1 MKGFARRQRSV
12 LGVADA
18 LRLGFLGLKARPGRS
33 VLSALGISLGIA
45 AAVAV
50 LGISASSEADLL
62 AQLGAAGNLLT
73 VGAGQTMTGT
83 PAPLPSTAAA
93 MIRQI
98 PPVQS
103 VTATAY
109 IDGASVRRTAE
120 VPAIHTG
127 GISVVAAEI
136 GLPKTLD
143 ARLESGTFL
152 TEATIH
158 YPAVVLGAVAAN
170 VLGINAPGPG
180 ILVYVGHEYFTVVG
194 ILQPVTIAPE
204 IDQSALIGFP
214 MAESAFNPALQP
226 TQVYLRSAA
235 DEVPAVSRVLPFT
248 ANPAHPETV
257 RLKHPSDVLEAR
269 AKARTQF
276 TGLFLGLGAVAV
288 LVGSVGIANTMV
300 IAVLERR
307 REIGLRRA
315 LGARRS
321 HVAAQ
326 FMIEAIVLSLI
337 GGACGV
343 LFGGVAT
350 LAYAAVTH
358 QQTVVPAVAPL
369 AGIAAALAAGSIAG
383 IYPAYRAAR
392 LEPSE
397 ALRSGE

>member
-1 MKGFARRQRSV
+1 MTGSARPQRST
-12 LGVADA
+12 LGMMDA
-18 LRLGFLGLKARPGRS
+18 LRLGFLGLRARTGRS

-50 LGISASSEADLL
+50 LGISASSEASLL

-73 VGAGQTMTGT
+73 VGAGQTMSGV

-93 MIRQI
+93 MIGRI

-103 VTATAY
+103 VAPTAY
-109 IDGASVRRTAE
+109 LDGVSVRRTAA

-127 GISVVAAEI
+127 GISVLATEVSLAETLNASPAA
-136 GLPKTLD
+136 
-143 ARLESGTFL
+143 GTFL
-152 TEATIH
+152 NEATIH
-158 YPAVVLGAVAAN
+158 FPVVVLGAAAAN
-170 VLGINAPGPG
+170 FLGVTTTGAGV
-180 ILVYVGHEYFTVVG
+180 LVYMGHEYFTVIG
-194 ILQPVTIAPE
+194 ILQPVPIAPE

-214 MAESAFNPALQP
+214 IAESAFNPALQP
-226 TQVYLRSAA
+226 TQLYLRTLPDA
-235 DEVPAVSRVLPFT
+235 VPAVSQVLPFT

-257 RLKHPSDVLEAR
+257 RVKHPSDLLKAR
-269 AKARTQF
+269 AQARTQF

-315 LGARRS
+315 LGARRF
-321 HVAAQ
+321 HVGTQ

-337 GGACGV
+337 GGIAG
-343 LFGGVAT
+343 LLIGGTAT
-350 LAYAAVTH
+350 IAYATVTH
-358 QQTVVPAVAPL
+358 QQAVIPAVALL